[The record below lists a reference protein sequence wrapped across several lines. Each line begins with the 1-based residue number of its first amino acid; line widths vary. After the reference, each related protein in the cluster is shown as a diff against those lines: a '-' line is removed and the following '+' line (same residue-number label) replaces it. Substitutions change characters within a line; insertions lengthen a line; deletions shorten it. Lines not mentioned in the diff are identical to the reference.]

1 MPVKVNVTESLDL
14 PELIN
19 SELSL
24 NFPEVTGEIFLK
36 PIEKQL
42 QKVNRSEYSSR
53 CENSLNKL
61 EIYKQKRPLKF
72 VLGKKNKFWSNFLK
86 HSYLHQFCKWKA
98 TASLELFFTDI
109 DGNFESANKTL
120 AVHLL

>member
-14 PELIN
+14 PEPIN

-24 NFPEVTGEIFLK
+24 NFPELTGEIFLK

-72 VLGKKNKFWSNFLK
+72 VLGKKKKNFGQI
-86 HSYLHQFCKWKA
+86 S
-98 TASLELFFTDI
+98 
-109 DGNFESANKTL
+109 
-120 AVHLL
+120 